1 MAEAIASVILRN
13 ALPQHPAIAVIA
25 RLFHQAVE
33 IGDGDVALELA
44 AVWMP
49 DEASRVQ
56 LITAY
61 ARNANI
67 NVLTLARQVARW
79 RPWVLMLMAG
89 WFEMRLQQTDD
100 EQFIA
105 LANDAW
111 RQLQTK
117 G

>member
-1 MAEAIASVILRN
+1 
-13 ALPQHPAIAVIA
+13 
-25 RLFHQAVE
+25 
-33 IGDGDVALELA
+33 
-44 AVWMP
+44 
-49 DEASRVQ
+49 
-56 LITAY
+56 
-61 ARNANI
+61 
-67 NVLTLARQVARW
+67 

>member
-1 MAEAIASVILRN
+1 MVCRVRIKDILRAN
-13 ALPQHPAIAVIA
+13 VAGNTHRFTA
-25 RLFHQAVE
+25 RTQAVLRRQTKLLL
-33 IGDGDVALELA
+33 GDRE
-44 AVWMP
+44 
-49 DEASRVQ
+49 Q

-67 NVLTLARQVARW
+67 NALTLARQVARW

-100 EQFIA
+100 KQFIA